1 MLELFQENKVTV
13 EKKQHF
19 LKFSIAG
26 ESLFYS
32 LLFFLP
38 HCQNLSCF
46 FCNHLVFIIHNSIAF
61 DIC

>member
-13 EKKQHF
+13 EKKILNSWRKFILF
-19 LKFSIAG
+19 LAF
-26 ESLFYS
+26 FY
-32 LLFFLP
+32 LIVKIYRV
-38 HCQNLSCF
+38 F